1 MSAKV
6 VSSKI
11 SSEVTEIV
19 AKKTLNTTAKAVG
32 KSLAKKIPFVGLGAG
47 AVFAVNRFSNGDII
61 GGLGEITSGLLSII
75 PVIGTAASI
84 AVDGALL
91 VRDMNNVQGHVRTM
105 SDHIR
110 ETDEIISTTNDF
122 IERNEKSKV
131 RIEKIKDKML
141 TDGKIDIGDEKHVL
155 EMLAEK
161 QKLNKSKQDQLEK
174 LSELKRLKDE
184 REKRLDNTNLTDD
197 VKKLLM
203 KRINEDI
210 KRKESTLDETRMLTH
225 GRQDGSIKKI
235 LDKGEE
241 FTKELEKAY
250 RSIPKT
256 KKIEKR
262 GRRLGR
268 TNKYETIT
276 KEVPLSE
283 EEINK
288 ERHLKTQEVID
299 RFAEKQFIKLFKKK
313 FYEKEDLTEE
323 EESDIKKLYGRALS
337 SVDRKIKEAEN
348 KVKHYE
354 DMTLESPDDN
364 NAVTALE
371 KYSTELSY
379 EQTRLKIF
387 QENMEKKVN
396 KVLEKT
402 DDIKEDTVD
411 IKGMSDE
418 QLDKKIAEL
427 RKLEDDDSKK
437 TLAILEDEKK
447 EREEL
452 AKKPLYKQL
461 AERMLGEN
469 TPLGSML
476 RDAQASSGILA
487 EKMSGQANAALSKAL
502 GGRSIGEATSEYA
515 GQISGKMKGAFQ
527 SEEFKKMREKLRPE
541 NFKAMLDEKS
551 KDPVIRAKMGNF
563 MNSLVG
569 DGTKYSTEIRTA
581 EGDKAS
587 VVPVGDGTATM
598 EEVNASTGGEAT
610 EADLPPAGKKMVDI
624 LKAHNEQT
632 ALAVL
637 QGVQAGAEVSATRG
651 TAYHG
656 QGKSSM
662 SSIPKTRD
670 HVTV

>member
-1 MSAKV
+1 
-6 VSSKI
+6 
-11 SSEVTEIV
+11 
-19 AKKTLNTTAKAVG
+19 
-32 KSLAKKIPFVGLGAG
+32 
-47 AVFAVNRFSNGDII
+47 
-61 GGLGEITSGLLSII
+61 
-75 PVIGTAASI
+75 
-84 AVDGALL
+84 
-91 VRDMNNVQGHVRTM
+91 
-105 SDHIR
+105 
-110 ETDEIISTTNDF
+110 
-122 IERNEKSKV
+122 
-131 RIEKIKDKML
+131 
-141 TDGKIDIGDEKHVL
+141 
-155 EMLAEK
+155 
-161 QKLNKSKQDQLEK
+161 
-174 LSELKRLKDE
+174 
-184 REKRLDNTNLTDD
+184 
-197 VKKLLM
+197 
-203 KRINEDI
+203 
-210 KRKESTLDETRMLTH
+210 
-225 GRQDGSIKKI
+225 
-235 LDKGEE
+235 
-241 FTKELEKAY
+241 
-250 RSIPKT
+250 
-256 KKIEKR
+256 
-262 GRRLGR
+262 
-268 TNKYETIT
+268 
-276 KEVPLSE
+276 
-283 EEINK
+283 
-288 ERHLKTQEVID
+288 
-299 RFAEKQFIKLFKKK
+299 
-313 FYEKEDLTEE
+313 
-323 EESDIKKLYGRALS
+323 
-337 SVDRKIKEAEN
+337 
-348 KVKHYE
+348 
-354 DMTLESPDDN
+354 
-364 NAVTALE
+364 
-371 KYSTELSY
+371 
-379 EQTRLKIF
+379 
-387 QENMEKKVN
+387 
-396 KVLEKT
+396 
-402 DDIKEDTVD
+402 
-411 IKGMSDE
+411 
-418 QLDKKIAEL
+418 
-427 RKLEDDDSKK
+427 
-437 TLAILEDEKK
+437 
-447 EREEL
+447 L

-651 TAYHG
+651 TVYHG